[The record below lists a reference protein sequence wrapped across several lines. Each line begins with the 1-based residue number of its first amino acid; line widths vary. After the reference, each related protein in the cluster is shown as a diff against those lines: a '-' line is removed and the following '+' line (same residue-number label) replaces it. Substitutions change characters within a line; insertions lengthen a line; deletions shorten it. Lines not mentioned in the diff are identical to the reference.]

1 MDVRIL
7 VDLVLAVFVIEVLVL
22 AVFGRRV
29 RGLPPLRALLPNLAA
44 GLLLVLA
51 LRSAVHQDGT
61 PTIACFLALGGI
73 AHALDLRARARR

>member
-1 MDVRIL
+1 MDLRIL

-22 AVFGRRV
+22 AAFGRRF
-29 RGLPPLRALLPNLAA
+29 RRLPSLRALLPNLAA

-61 PTIACFLALGGI
+61 PMIAGFLALGGL
-73 AHALDLRARARR
+73 AHLLDLRARSRR